1 MNRGSERVSSGLVF
15 LGMKDID
22 IVEVGN
28 RISSTFESLR
38 QQVNG
43 IRILSE
49 NSSQISTSFHQVR
62 LVLHQDC
69 RIKSLGKL
77 PATFLSLR
85 IVQRGITPGDDT
97 VSSHTVLANL
107 LRSLHKMLCADFVKW
122 TGPQAYFNGA
132 EFMTLTAPLDQPGKL
147 LRSAPAGLLAHAPPR
162 LSRLAV
168 LSTQPIEDSS
178 QRLDLEMQKAVT
190 WAEAPTDQEA
200 VRNSLRGHH
209 HTETTARPVAQDI
222 REETPLLRLSAWLIS
237 LGVGFVCL
245 PVGCM
250 LVIINLFRGEN
261 LRLASQTAA
270 LTGTFIS
277 LQASGSMAQAATTLK
292 YLIP

>member
-85 IVQRGITPGDDT
+85 IVQRGTTPGYET
-97 VSSHTVLANL
+97 VNSHTVLAHL
-107 LRSLHKMLCADFVKW
+107 LRSLHKMLMCRFRQMD
-122 TGPQAYFNGA
+122 GPQAYFNGA
-132 EFMTLTAPLDQPGKL
+132 EFMTLTAPLDQPGEL
-147 LRSAPAGLLAHAPPR
+147 LRN
-162 LSRLAV
+162 
-168 LSTQPIEDSS
+168 
-178 QRLDLEMQKAVT
+178 
-190 WAEAPTDQEA
+190 APTGVAGPCAAQTVSPGRLVDPTNRRQ
-200 VRNSLRGHH
+200 LR
-209 HTETTARPVAQDI
+209 TT
-222 REETPLLRLSAWLIS
+222 
-237 LGVGFVCL
+237 
-245 PVGCM
+245 
-250 LVIINLFRGEN
+250 
-261 LRLASQTAA
+261 
-270 LTGTFIS
+270 
-277 LQASGSMAQAATTLK
+277 GS
-292 YLIP
+292 